1 YHVVILLCLTGFYPF
16 FTWFLSLFTCFAIY
30 EKTDD
35 GLLFQVEP
43 HFRIPRTH
51 ERFYGI
57 MLELLERKRV
67 RVPETNEVIIQ
78 QLDGPLTQYLPSNSR
93 IVGLSYNAEKVMDI
107 NDYLSTMADD
117 VTPIFVMGAMVRGKV
132 NKAGTDNYISRSYTC
147 YSSEMYNVFAADQ
160 GKPWFL
166 VAVSNY
172 PLSAAYSTA
181 LVFIALA
188 NKWELH

>member
-1 YHVVILLCLTGFYPF
+1 
-16 FTWFLSLFTCFAIY
+16 
-30 EKTDD
+30 KTDD

-78 QLDGPLTQYLPSNSR
+78 QLDGPLTH
-93 IVGLSYNAEKVMDI
+93 IAGIKAGLSYNAEKVMDI

-132 NKAGTDNYISRSYTC
+132 NKAGTDNYISS
-147 YSSEMYNVFAADQ
+147 
-160 GKPWFL
+160 KPWFL

>member
-1 YHVVILLCLTGFYPF
+1 
-16 FTWFLSLFTCFAIY
+16 
-30 EKTDD
+30 
-35 GLLFQVEP
+35 
-43 HFRIPRTH
+43 
-51 ERFYGI
+51 

-132 NKAGTDNYISRSYTC
+132 NKAGTDNYISI
-147 YSSEMYNVFAADQ
+147 
-160 GKPWFL
+160 
-166 VAVSNY
+166 SNY